1 MVQALSLHRIS
12 ITIRGI
18 RSEATKAASAA
29 SPFPAAPEGM
39 GVTFKE
45 VAKGL
50 DVL

>member
-1 MVQALSLHRIS
+1 MVQPLSPHSIG

-29 SPFPAAPEGM
+29 SPFPEAPEGM